1 MTLTGKQKRYLRSLM
16 VTETA
21 VIQIGKGSISD
32 ALVLQTKETLLAR
45 EVIKI
50 KVQNNNDEDLEQ
62 LATELAEACDAHLVQ
77 IMVEILSYIVEIARN
92 QKSCFPNNVFL
103 KGSLRCTNKMKSG
116 WSLCCASH

>member
-16 VTETA
+16 VTEA
-21 VIQIGKGSISD
+21 AMIQIGKGSISD
-32 ALVLQTKETLLAR
+32 ALVQQTKETLLAR

-77 IMVEILSYIVEIARN
+77 IIGRNFVLYRRNTEKPKIVLPE
-92 QKSCFPNNVFL
+92 
-103 KGSLRCTNKMKSG
+103 
-116 WSLCCASH
+116 